1 MRKYLVTEELLQTV
15 LNALGKARVDA
26 PLAEL
31 VGLVDTIR
39 NLQPQPQT
47 AEEAAAEAAATAS
60 TTETTSTEEQAS

>member
-1 MRKYLVTEELLQTV
+1 MRKYLVTEELLQAV
-15 LNALGKARVDA
+15 LNVLGKARVDA

-47 AEEAAAEAAATAS
+47 AEEAAAEAAAAEAS
-60 TTETTSTEEQAS
+60 PSTETQAS